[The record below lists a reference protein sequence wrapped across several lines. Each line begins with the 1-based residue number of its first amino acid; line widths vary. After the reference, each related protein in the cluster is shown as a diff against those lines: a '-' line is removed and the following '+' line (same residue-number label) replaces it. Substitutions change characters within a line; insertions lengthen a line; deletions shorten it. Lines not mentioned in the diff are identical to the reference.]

1 MLSETKNI
9 PVIVTRVKR
18 VGDDVVPD
26 MYRTFKCESDDVSA
40 ALGPEVDYW
49 DGRNPVAII
58 APPGKGKTT
67 VAKKHLVSRAQ
78 RQGKNT
84 LFVVNRVGI
93 ATQLKQDIMEI
104 TKSPMLGRLTEQGI
118 RETEIF
124 GSVAIITYHRLPGF
138 VNDPA
143 NEAWIKNLMY
153 VVADEIHF
161 VVSDSGFCERA
172 GYYLK
177 ILTSKFQRAVRVYMT
192 ATDWDVL
199 EPLAEAER
207 ANYVDSQKIANP
219 WLLPREFRRYVFP
232 ADYKH
237 VRLHFFDDLNEIRKR
252 IQEKPDE
259 KWILFMD
266 SKKAGKALAKELG
279 ECAVYL
285 DADSKD
291 TEAWHELLREKSF
304 KQQVLVTT
312 AVLDC
317 GVNIIDSKLC
327 NVVII
332 SDDRTRLIQMLG
344 RKRCQQGEK
353 VNLFVYDMDIQ
364 TITKRYRDGEGIY
377 QWYVRYETA
386 SYEEKNKMATEIWF
400 SQNEDLRH
408 YFALA
413 KGYLVPNNIAF
424 YALQRKLCFYRSIMD
439 GEITFQKAVHNWLSL
454 PDPKSGTPYIYDQLL
469 HFCEVHLDQELQEE
483 EIDTVRSMVIEAVG
497 PNGAVKTR
505 PDRTDK
511 IGVDAINRRLDS
523 LACPYRLERNTWRVI
538 KSQEE

>member
-1 MLSETKNI
+1 MLSEKKNI
-9 PVIVTRVKR
+9 PVIVTRVRR
-18 VGDDVVPD
+18 VGDNVIPD
-26 MYRTFKCESDDVSA
+26 MYHTFKCESDDVSA
-40 ALGPEVDYW
+40 TLAPEVDCW
-49 DGRNPVAII
+49 DGRNPVII
-58 APPGKGKTT
+58 VAPTGKGKTSL
-67 VAKKHLVSRAQ
+67 AKLHLVPKAQ
-78 RQGKNT
+78 KQGKNV
-84 LFVVNRVGI
+84 LFVVNRVAI
-93 ATQLKQDIMEI
+93 ATQLKQDTMKI
-104 TKSPMLGRLTEQGI
+104 TGSPMLGRLTEQGV

-124 GSVAIITYHRLPGF
+124 GNVAVITYHSLHVF
-138 VNDPA
+138 INDPA
-143 NEAWIKNLMY
+143 NEAWLKNLMY

-161 VVSDSGFCERA
+161 VVSDSGFCEKA

-207 ANYVDSQKIANP
+207 ANYIDSQKFANP

-232 ADYKH
+232 ADYSH
-237 VRLHFFDDLNEIRKR
+237 VKLHFFNDLNEIRKR
-252 IQEKPDE
+252 IQENPNE

-291 TEAWHELLREKSF
+291 TESWHILLREKSF
-304 KQQVLVTT
+304 TQQVLVTT

-317 GVNIIDSKLC
+317 GVNIIDPKLC

-364 TITKRYRDGEGIY
+364 TITKRYSDGERIY

-386 SYEEKNKMATEIWF
+386 DYEEKTKMANEIWF
-400 SQNEDLRH
+400 SQNEELRH

-424 YALQRKLCFYRSIMD
+424 YTLQRKLFFYRSIID
-439 GEITFQKAVHNWLSL
+439 GEITFQSAVRSWLNISE
-454 PDPKSGTPYIYDQLL
+454 PISGVPCIYERLL
-469 HFCEVHLDQELQEE
+469 HFCEVHLNQELQDE
-483 EIDTVRSMVIEAVG
+483 EIDTFRSIVIEAVG

-505 PDRTDK
+505 PDRIDT
-511 IGVDAINRRLDS
+511 IGREAINRRLET
-523 LACPYRLERNTWRVI
+523 LVCPYRLDKNAWRIVTI
-538 KSQEE
+538 QEE